1 MSTRPVNVANAERVV
16 AGVAAVALLASSI
29 RLRHPLRFLAAGC
42 LVYRAL
48 SGHCY
53 GYEWLGTG
61 TCKLPPRA

>member
-1 MSTRPVNVANAERVV
+1 MSARPANVSDTERTV
-16 AGVAAVALLASSI
+16 AGVAAVVLLASI
-29 RLRHPLRFLAAGC
+29 GLRHPLKLIVAGG

-61 TCKLPPRA
+61 TCKLPTRA

>member
-1 MSTRPVNVANAERVV
+1 MNTRPVNVANTERIV
-16 AGVAAVALLASSI
+16 AGVAAVALLASVI
-29 RLRHPLRFLAAGC
+29 RRPSPLRLLAAGC

-61 TCKLPPRA
+61 TCKLPPRT

>member
-1 MSTRPVNVANAERVV
+1 MTTRPVNVANAERVI
-16 AGVAAVALLASSI
+16 AGVAAVALLASAI
-29 RLRHPLRFLAAGC
+29 RRPSQLRLLAAAC

>member
-1 MSTRPVNVANAERVV
+1 MSIRPVNVANTERIL

-29 RLRHPLRFLAAGC
+29 HLRHPLRLLVAGC
-42 LVYRAL
+42 LIHRAM

-61 TCKLPPRA
+61 TCKLPLRS